1 MKSLGEG
8 ELVYLPCTPRCE
20 GLYTNPRSTAGFKFT
35 NRQIFFNRKNLN
47 KKNEEAL
54 MESVKTK
61 LRSSIIAAIGPCKVQ
76 FETKERCMVIRVDE
90 FPNIRIFV
98 QPDR

>member
-1 MKSLGEG
+1 
-8 ELVYLPCTPRCE
+8 
-20 GLYTNPRSTAGFKFT
+20 
-35 NRQIFFNRKNLN
+35 
-47 KKNEEAL
+47 

-61 LRSSIIAAIGPCKVQ
+61 LHSSIIAAIGPCKVQ